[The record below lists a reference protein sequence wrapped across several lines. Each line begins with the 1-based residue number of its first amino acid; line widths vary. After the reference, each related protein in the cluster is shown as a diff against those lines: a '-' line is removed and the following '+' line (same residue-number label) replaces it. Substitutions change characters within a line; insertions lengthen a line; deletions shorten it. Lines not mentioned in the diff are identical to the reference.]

1 MAFEQAIAFRFS
13 TELRENN
20 LQSLIFGLF
29 VSCKNTIFEVVA
41 GNLVVPNNNISTSV
55 LTLLAYKLIC
65 SFEETCIKR
74 PYWLI
79 V

>member
-1 MAFEQAIAFRFS
+1 MAFEQAIAIAFRFS

-20 LQSLIFGLF
+20 LQLLIFGLF
-29 VSCKNTIFEVVA
+29 VSCKNSVFKVVA
-41 GNLVVPNNNISTSV
+41 GNLVVPNISKSV

-65 SFEETCIKR
+65 SCEETCIKR